1 MKNIAKNTM
10 IDSTE
15 NVINIEVEGLTEKEV
30 GEVQKIFA
38 RFLKKYK
45 ENPERET
52 VEWLSEQLKEELPE
66 KNLEEIRSIAQEIKA
81 AVEEYDRDLE
91 DLNKSVKKG
100 ISKAAW
106 LSEKIQD
113 GAKGV
118 AVNQYGDYLREIDH
132 NFVNANAQ
140 MARTILR
147 ADGGISQN
155 INLDGFMAEQY
166 HVNNFNAKAVLE
178 NSPYRARVCVPENGQ
193 YGKNS
198 VDVMIDD
205 IKTGQKGVARYQFK
219 YGQDIKSTINLLK
232 DGNYDNQR
240 IVVAG
245 GQAEEVGK
253 ALPGKSVTDYIG
265 GTDKI
270 KVKSDPITKEQM
282 KKMQADVQQNGELP
296 KADWNSYQTRELVV
310 NLGKQ
315 AGQAGI
321 QAALLGVGI
330 SLAKKAFDGEKIET
344 EDLVKTAISTGSDTC
359 IKAAAGGALKV
370 ATEKGI
376 ISILPPGTPAGTIAK
391 IACVAVENVKI
402 LWKVANG
409 ELTVS
414 EAAEHMGRTS
424 VSMYAGLSAG
434 AVGAG
439 VGAAAL
445 GFIPVVGPIIGG
457 IVGGMLG
464 YTAGNKVGKSIF
476 ELGKKVV
483 KAGVKIV
490 KEVAERP
497 REVVPEAVGFLSARN
512 KAMIIS
518 KNNRK

>member
-1 MKNIAKNTM
+1 MEEMKKTMGNTM
-10 IDSTE
+10 SDSTE
-15 NVINIEVEGLTEKEV
+15 NVMNIEIEGLTEKEV
-30 GEVQKIFA
+30 REVQKIFA
-38 RFLKKYK
+38 RFMKKYE
-45 ENPERET
+45 ENPEKET
-52 VEWLSEQLKEELPE
+52 VEWLTEQLQEELPE
-66 KNLEEIRSIAQEIKA
+66 RKPEEIRDIAHEIA
-81 AVEEYDRDLE
+81 ASVEEYNRDLE
-91 DLNKSVKKG
+91 DLNKSTKKG
-100 ISKAAW
+100 ISKESW
-106 LSEKIQD
+106 LADRIQD
-113 GAKGV
+113 GAKGM
-118 AVNQYGDYLREIDH
+118 AVNQYGDYLRNIDQ
-132 NFVNANAQ
+132 NFANANAQ

-147 ADGGISQN
+147 ADGGVSQN

-178 NSPYRARVCVPENGQ
+178 DSPYRARVCVPENGQ
-193 YGKNS
+193 FGKNS

-219 YGQDIKSTINLLK
+219 YGQDSKSTIELLK

-245 GQAEEVGK
+245 GQAEEAGK
-253 ALPGKSVTDYIG
+253 ALPGKSVTDHIG

-270 KVKSDPITKEQM
+270 KIKSDPVTKEQM
-282 KKMQADVQQNGELP
+282 KKMQADAQQKGTIP
-296 KADWNSYQTRELVV
+296 KSDWNSYQTRELAV

-330 SLAKKAFDGEKIET
+330 HLAKKAFDGEKIEAD
-344 EDLVKTAISTGSDTC
+344 DLVKTAITTGSDTC
-359 IKAAAGGALKV
+359 VKAAAGGALKV
-370 ATEKGI
+370 AAEKGV

-402 LWKVANG
+402 LMKVAKG
-409 ELTVS
+409 ELTLS

-445 GFIPVVGPIIGG
+445 SFIPVVGPILGG
-457 IVGGMLG
+457 VVGGMIG
-464 YTAGNKVGKSIF
+464 YTAGSKVGETVF
-476 ELGKKVV
+476 EVGK
-483 KAGVKIV
+483 KIV
-490 KEVAERP
+490 KTGVNIVKKAAET
-497 REVVPEAVGFLSARN
+497 VVNVVSGIADFLFGW
-512 KAMIIS
+512 I
-518 KNNRK
+518 

>member
-1 MKNIAKNTM
+1 MKTMAKNIMT
-10 IDSTE
+10 DSTE
-15 NVINIEVEGLTEKEV
+15 NVMNIEIEGLTESEV
-30 GEVQKIFA
+30 GEVQKIFS
-38 RFLKKYK
+38 RFIKKYK

-81 AVEEYDRDLE
+81 AVEEYDLDLE

-100 ISKAAW
+100 MSKEAW
-106 LSEKIQD
+106 LSEKVQD

-118 AVNQYGDYLREIDH
+118 AVNQYGDYLKTIDQ

-166 HVNNFNAKAVLE
+166 HVNNFNAKAVLD

-193 YGKNS
+193 YEKNS

-232 DGNYDNQR
+232 NGNYDNQR
-240 IVVAG
+240 IVVAE

-282 KKMQADVQQNGELP
+282 KKMQADVQQKGAMP
-296 KADWNSYQTRELVV
+296 KTDWNSYQTRELVV

-359 IKAAAGGALKV
+359 VKAATGGALKV
-370 ATEKGI
+370 AAEKGI

-414 EAAEHMGRTS
+414 EATERMGRTS
-424 VSMYAGLSAG
+424 VAMYAGLSSG

-439 VGAAAL
+439 VGAAVL
-445 GFIPVVGPIIGG
+445 SFIPVVGPIVGG

-464 YTAGNKVGKSIF
+464 YTAGSKVGEKVF
-476 ELGKKVV
+476 EMGKKVV
-483 KAGVKIV
+483 KSGVAIV
-490 KEVAERP
+490 KKAIEGP
-497 REVVPEAVGFLSARN
+497 REVVSGVVASLFRW
-512 KAMIIS
+512 I
-518 KNNRK
+518 

>member
-1 MKNIAKNTM
+1 MEEMKKTEKSVVT
-10 IDSTE
+10 DGTE
-15 NVINIEVEGLTEKEV
+15 NVLNIKIEGLTEKEV
-30 GEVQKIFA
+30 RDVQKIFA
-38 RFLKKYK
+38 RFMKKYK
-45 ENPERET
+45 ENPEKET
-52 VEWLSEQLKEELPE
+52 VEWLAEQLQEELPE
-66 KNLEEIRSIAQEIKA
+66 KNSEEIRSIAQEIA
-81 AVEEYDRDLE
+81 ASVEEYNRDLD

-100 ISKAAW
+100 ITKEAW
-106 LSEKIQD
+106 LADRIQD
-113 GAKGV
+113 GAKGMS
-118 AVNQYGDYLREIDH
+118 VNQYGDYLRTIDQ
-132 NFVNANAQ
+132 NFANANAQ

-147 ADGGISQN
+147 ADGGVSQN

-205 IKTGQKGVARYQFK
+205 IKSGQKGIARYQFK
-219 YGQDIKSTINLLK
+219 YGQDSKSTIELLK
-232 DGNYDNQR
+232 AGNYDNQR

-270 KVKSDPITKEQM
+270 KVKSDPVTKEQM
-282 KKMQADVQQNGELP
+282 KKMQSDAQQRGVIP
-296 KADWNSYQTRELVV
+296 KADWNSYQTRKLAV

-330 SLAKKAFDGEKIET
+330 HLAKKAFDGEEIEAD
-344 EDLVKTAISTGSDTC
+344 DLVKTAITTGSDTC
-359 IKAAAGGALKV
+359 VKAAAGGALKV
-370 ATEKGI
+370 AAEKGV

-402 LWKVANG
+402 LWKVAKG
-409 ELTVS
+409 ELTLS

-445 GFIPVVGPIIGG
+445 SFIPVVGPI
-457 IVGGMLG
+457 VGGLVGGVIG
-464 YTAGNKVGKSIF
+464 YTAGSKVGETIF
-476 ELGKKVV
+476 EAGKKIV
-483 KAGVKIV
+483 KTGVKIIQKTWETI
-490 KEVAERP
+490 KEIGSSIKDTLLGWLP
-497 REVVPEAVGFLSARN
+497 F
-512 KAMIIS
+512 
-518 KNNRK
+518 